1 MKYIVIIPDGAAD
14 IPLKELGNKTP
25 FAAARIPSMDSLAS
39 QGLIGTVR
47 TVPADMTP
55 GSDVAIMSLLGNN
68 PQTYYTGRAP
78 IEAAARRIKLKQ
90 NEWAFRCN
98 LVTII
103 DNIMKDHSAGNIS
116 SGEAKV
122 LIEEVNKRLGT
133 ETIRFYSGV
142 SYRNLMTFKGDF
154 EGHTTPPH
162 DILDKEVK
170 EYLPSGTKAD
180 LLQSLITASQT
191 FLPDH
196 DINQK
201 RIKESKNPA
210 TSIWFWGEGKATVF
224 ESFKKKYGLD
234 GAIIAAVDLV
244 RGIGILMGWDV
255 IEVPGITGYID
266 TNYAGK
272 GSYAIRALD
281 RYDILCIHI
290 EATDEA
296 SHAGSAQE
304 KVKAIEQIDTHILSP
319 LINHFRT
326 TGSEWRVLIMPDH
339 PTPCTLRTHT
349 HDPVP
354 FIIAGSNIRWNGGRS
369 FTEAEAESTGLTIEQ
384 GYTIM
389 DFFLSSNPGS

>member
-1 MKYIVIIPDGAAD
+1 MKYIIIIPDGAAD
-14 IPLKELGNKTP
+14 VPLKALGNTTP
-25 FAAARIPSMDSLAS
+25 FAAARIPFMDSLAL
-39 QGLIGTVR
+39 QGLIGTVK
-47 TVPADMTP
+47 TVPANMLP

-78 IEAAARRIKLKQ
+78 IEAAARGIRLEQ
-90 NEWAFRCN
+90 HEWAFRCN

-122 LIEEVNKRLGT
+122 LIDEVNKRLGT
-133 ETIRFYSGV
+133 ENIRFYNGV

-154 EGHTTPPH
+154 GGHTTPPH
-162 DILDKEVK
+162 DILDKEVE
-170 EYLPSGTKAD
+170 EYIPSGRNAQ
-180 LLQSLITASQT
+180 LLQSLISASQN

-210 TSIWFWGEGKATVF
+210 TSIWLWGEGKATVF

-272 GSYAIRALD
+272 GSYAIGALD
-281 RYDILCIHI
+281 KYDIICIHI

-296 SHAGSAQE
+296 GHAGSAQE
-304 KVKAIEQIDTHILSP
+304 KIKALEQIDTHIVGP
-319 LINHFRT
+319 LITHFRT
-326 TGSEWRVLIMPDH
+326 TGGEWRILIMPDH
-339 PTPCTLRTHT
+339 PTPCTIRTHT

-354 FIIAGSNIRWNGGRS
+354 FIIAGSNIRWNGGKS
-369 FTEAEAESTGLTIEQ
+369 FSEAEAEATHLAIEQ
-384 GYTIM
+384 GHTMM
-389 DFFLSSNPGS
+389 DFFLSPDPGG